1 MNKMLIDSRANEL
14 LFKRK
19 KKKIKVLI
27 IQLARV
33 LKRILF
39 KLELKN
45 NFKI

>member
-1 MNKMLIDSRANEL
+1 MLIEYRANEL
-14 LFKRK
+14 LFEQE

-33 LKRILF
+33 LKRIAF

>member
-14 LFKRK
+14 LFEQSKN
-19 KKKIKVLI
+19 KIKVLI

-33 LKRILF
+33 LKRIVF

>member
-14 LFKRK
+14 LFEQS

-33 LKRILF
+33 LKRIVF